1 MVVYGWRWPYK
12 SPQHP
17 EQLLPLAV
25 ILLIDIIV
33 GVGLI
38 SFQKARWIILWSM
51 LLGVGLSLSAI
62 YVTETDVQFE
72 LYTRTMGEQLAGI
85 MLQLISTM

>member
-1 MVVYGWRWPYK
+1 
-12 SPQHP
+12 
-17 EQLLPLAV
+17 
-25 ILLIDIIV
+25 
-33 GVGLI
+33 
-38 SFQKARWIILWSM
+38 M